1 MRSRRIKINGRETV
15 YHCIS
20 RTTGGDHLL
29 DQRANEVLRRQIGRV
44 SKFCGVQVLTY
55 CLMSNHIHILIRVP
69 VAQQMSDDELLR
81 RCRAL
86 YVHSPHRVEAITR
99 ILAAGGRPAQ
109 RLRRQLENRMH
120 ELSAF
125 MKELKQRFTL
135 WYNREYCRFG
145 TLWAERFKSVIVDAD
160 SLAIR
165 AVAAYIDLNPLR
177 AGLCREPSE
186 YRFCGYAEA
195 LGGFEAA
202 REGISF
208 ICRTTGWQAAQRSY
222 RSTLFGIGALPKA
235 AGSPAID
242 QAYVRRVI
250 ERGGRLPME
259 QLLQLRVRYFSDGMA
274 IGNASFLDAIFAQF
288 RKNFSSKRRSALKPM
303 KGFDRL
309 KIGSLR
315 GLQINV
321 FD

>member
-29 DQRANEVLRRQIGRV
+29 DERANEVLRRQIGRV

-69 VAQQMSDDELLR
+69 VAQQMPDDELLR
-81 RCRAL
+81 RCHAL

-120 ELSAF
+120 DLSAF

-145 TLWAERFKSVIVDAD
+145 TLWAERLIGIYFQSA
-160 SLAIR
+160 
-165 AVAAYIDLNPLR
+165 
-177 AGLCREPSE
+177 
-186 YRFCGYAEA
+186 A
-195 LGGFEAA
+195 LG
-202 REGISF
+202 
-208 ICRTTGWQAAQRSY
+208 QAS
-222 RSTLFGIGALPKA
+222 
-235 AGSPAID
+235 
-242 QAYVRRVI
+242 
-250 ERGGRLPME
+250 
-259 QLLQLRVRYFSDGMA
+259 FSDH
-274 IGNASFLDAIFAQF
+274 IGQCPSTVFPRYDV
-288 RKNFSSKRRSALKPM
+288 
-303 KGFDRL
+303 
-309 KIGSLR
+309 GS
-315 GLQINV
+315 GK
-321 FD
+321 